1 MRIVGYAYR
10 MTEIHK
16 VSVFLEDS
24 LYIACKKAAID
35 QQQPLTRYIADI
47 LRRQLARTDNKQVK
61 DAA

>member
-1 MRIVGYAYR
+1 

-47 LRRQLARTDNKQVK
+47 LRRQLARTDKKQVK